1 MEGPNILW
9 KSMRSVLS
17 LAFVLALVGAAQG
30 ALASDHLDTPR
41 VIADPR
47 ADIGDLYAWI
57 SPDGR
62 RLNVALPI
70 VGHDFSD
77 RLTYAVHIESGPRY
91 GATTAAVA
99 LSCRFKKGETEC
111 RLGRDLARGLGDTP
125 HGLVSRSGRFRVF
138 AGLRDDPF
146 FNNVRGTRAAY
157 DIAAKALQAGAITDA
172 AGCPAFAP
180 ATVEAIRDQWSHTAG
195 GAPQNLLAGWTPASI
210 VAEIDL
216 RAVTRGGPI
225 LALWATTAS
234 SERQIDRAGRVL
246 TGNALLGTIA
256 GGDESN
262 RLKEAYNAA
271 TPADGER
278 FVAEIEKGLALYDG
292 FDGLCGNQLLAGS
305 RAEPHRYRALA
316 RMLAD
321 DRLWL
326 NSAAPVCTTLM
337 SVETAALA
345 GWSTASD
352 CGGRAPSY
360 NAVNL
365 YRSLL
370 VAGDYT
376 AISDGLSRDEKTLS
390 DADFPFLSPPSP
402 HGQP

>member
-1 MEGPNILW
+1 M
-9 KSMRSVLS
+9 
-17 LAFVLALVGAAQG
+17 
-30 ALASDHLDTPR
+30 ASDHLDTPR
-41 VIADPR
+41 VIADSR

-62 RLNVALPI
+62 RLNLALPI
-70 VGHDFSD
+70 VGHAFSD
-77 RLTYAVHIESGPRY
+77 RLTYAVHIESGPRH

-99 LSCRFKKGETEC
+99 LSCRFPNGEVEC
-111 RLGRDLARGLGDTP
+111 RLGRDLARGHGDTP
-125 HGLVSRSGRFRVF
+125 KGLVSRSGRFRVF

-157 DIAAKALQAGAITDA
+157 DVAAKALRAGATIDA
-172 AGCPAFAP
+172 AGCPTFDP
-180 ATVEAIRDQWSHTAG
+180 LTVKAIRDQWSHTAG
-195 GAPQNLLAGWTPASI
+195 GPPQNLLAGWTPASI

-216 RAVTRGGPI
+216 RAVTPGGPI
-225 LALWATTAS
+225 LALWATTTS

-246 TGNALLGTIA
+246 TGNALLGTLA
-256 GGDESN
+256 SADESN

-271 TPADGER
+271 KPADGER
-278 FVAEIEKGLALYDG
+278 FVAEIEKSLALYDG
-292 FDGLCGNQLLAGS
+292 FDGLCGNQLLAGP

-316 RMLAD
+316 LMLAD

-326 NSAAPVCTTLM
+326 NSAAQVCTTLM

-345 GWSTASD
+345 KWATASD

-360 NAVNL
+360 NAVNV

-370 VAGDYT
+370 VTGEHT
-376 AISDGLSRDEKTLS
+376 AISDGLSRDERPSS

-402 HGQP
+402 QGQP

>member
-1 MEGPNILW
+1 M
-9 KSMRSVLS
+9 
-17 LAFVLALVGAAQG
+17 
-30 ALASDHLDTPR
+30 ASDHLDTPR
-41 VIADPR
+41 VIADSR

-62 RLNVALPI
+62 RLNLALPI
-70 VGHDFSD
+70 VGHAFSD
-77 RLTYAVHIESGPRY
+77 RLTYAVHIESGPRH
-91 GATTAAVA
+91 GATAAAVA
-99 LSCRFKKGETEC
+99 LSCRFPNGEVEC
-111 RLGRDLARGLGDTP
+111 RLGRDLARGHGDTP
-125 HGLVSRSGRFRVF
+125 KGLVSRSGRFRVF

-157 DIAAKALQAGAITDA
+157 DVAAKALRAGATIDA
-172 AGCPAFAP
+172 AGCPTFDP
-180 ATVEAIRDQWSHTAG
+180 LTVKAIRDQWSHTAG
-195 GAPQNLLAGWTPASI
+195 GPPQNLLAGWTPASI

-225 LALWATTAS
+225 LALWATTTS

-246 TGNALLGTIA
+246 TGNALLGTLA
-256 GGDESN
+256 SADESN

-271 TPADGER
+271 KPADGER
-278 FVAEIEKGLALYDG
+278 FVAEIEKSLALYDG
-292 FDGLCGNQLLAGS
+292 FDGLCGNQLLAGP

-316 RMLAD
+316 LILAD

-326 NSAAPVCTTLM
+326 NSAAQVCTTLM

-345 GWSTASD
+345 KWATASD

-360 NAVNL
+360 NAVNV

-376 AISDGLSRDEKTLS
+376 AISDGLSRDERPSS

-402 HGQP
+402 QGQP

>member
-1 MEGPNILW
+1 
-9 KSMRSVLS
+9 MRSVLLLVVG
-17 LAFVLALVGAAQG
+17 LAVVCATRGAM
-30 ALASDHLDTPR
+30 ASDHLDTPR
-41 VIADPR
+41 VIADAR

-62 RLNVALPI
+62 RLSLALPI
-70 VGHDFSD
+70 VGHAFSD
-77 RLTYAVHIESGPRY
+77 RLTYAVHIESGPAY
-91 GATTAAVA
+91 GATRAAVA
-99 LSCRFKKGETEC
+99 LSCRFPNGEVEC
-111 RLGRDLARGLGDTP
+111 RLGHDLARGHGDSP
-125 HGLVSRSGRFRVF
+125 QGLVSRSGRFRVF

-157 DIAAKALQAGAITDA
+157 DIAAKALRAGAATDA
-172 AGCPAFAP
+172 AGCPTFGP
-180 ATVEAIRDQWSHTAG
+180 STVAAIRDQWSHTAG
-195 GAPQNLLAGWTPASI
+195 GPPQNLLAGWTPASI

-216 RAVTRGGPI
+216 RVVTRGGPI
-225 LALWATTAS
+225 LALWATTSS
-234 SERQIDRAGRVL
+234 SERQIDRAGRAL
-246 TGNALLGTIA
+246 TGNALLGTLA
-256 GGDESN
+256 SAEESN

-278 FVAEIEKGLALYDG
+278 FVGEIEKSLALYDA
-292 FDGLCGNQLLAGS
+292 FDGHCGNQLLAGP
-305 RAEPHRYRALA
+305 RVEPHRYRALA

-326 NSAAPVCTTLM
+326 NSAAHVCATLV

-345 GWSTASD
+345 GWPTTGD

-360 NAVNL
+360 NAVNV

-376 AISDGLSRDEKTLS
+376 AISDGLSRDEQPPS
-390 DADFPFLSPPSP
+390 DAEFPFLSPPSP
-402 HGQP
+402 PGQP